1 MGEQI
6 AAISVAETNQ
16 WVTKTFDFE
25 TPIAEEHN
33 ENDLYDYNQI
43 VIKMTGEPG
52 QKYILML

>member
-1 MGEQI
+1 M
-6 AAISVAETNQ
+6 ISAAETNQ

-43 VIKMTGEPG
+43 VIK
-52 QKYILML
+52 